1 MTENPFGHH
10 ISKQFDAELEDVR
23 NRVLTMGGL
32 VEQQIADAL
41 QALVGGDTALAEQV
55 VERDREVN
63 TLEVSIDEACT
74 QILARRQPAAGDLR
88 LVVAVIKTITD
99 LERIGDQA
107 EKVAR
112 MGQRLAEQERPR
124 NQFMEIQHLGERVCR
139 MLHHT
144 LDAFA
149 RLDPEAAFK
158 VTGEDEKIDY
168 LYEGIL
174 RQVVTFMME
183 DPRAIRRSLDVIWAV
198 RALERIGDH
207 AKNICEYVIYLVKGK
222 DVRHI
227 SPEQMK
233 AAVLTER

>member
-1 MTENPFGHH
+1 ME
-10 ISKQFDAELEDVR
+10 
-23 NRVLTMGGL
+23 RV
-32 VEQQIADAL
+32 I
-41 QALVGGDTALAEQV
+41 
-55 VERDREVN
+55 ERDREVN
-63 TLEVSIDEACT
+63 TLEVAIDEGCT

-112 MGQRLAEQERPR
+112 MGLRLAEQERPKP
-124 NQFMEIQHLGERVCR
+124 QLMEIQHLGERVQR

-149 RLDPEAAFK
+149 RLDPEAAFE
-158 VTGEDEKIDY
+158 VTREDEKIDY

-227 SPEQMK
+227 GPEQVK
-233 AAVLTER
+233 QTVLGER